1 MPIRYKIDILAALK
15 STGYSTYRLR
25 KEKIFNE
32 TVIQKFRSN
41 ELVTGDNLSLLC
53 KLLDCQP
60 GDILEY
66 APDEEKSENS
76 NE

>member
-1 MPIRYKIDILAALK
+1 MPIKYKIDILAALK
-15 STGYSTYRLR
+15 NAGYSTYRLR

-53 KLLDCQP
+53 KLLNCQP
-60 GDILEY
+60 GDVLEY
-66 APDEEKSENS
+66 IAEEAEADE
-76 NE
+76 

>member
-1 MPIRYKIDILAALK
+1 MPIKYKIDILAALK
-15 STGYSTYRLR
+15 EKGYSTYRLR

-53 KLLDCQP
+53 KLLNCQP
-60 GDILEY
+60 GDVLEY
-66 APDEEKSENS
+66 EPSSENQ
-76 NE
+76 